1 MLMFRIYCLIYWGII
16 ITGIVGSILNHKIE
30 KILKLDF
37 IRLDKY
43 IKTRKGLNLILKYDL
58 CILPTKILMV
68 ILFICSVLILSFIFT
83 GVLNVEFLADKYNRI
98 VLIIICISYIL
109 TILTFRICIVL
120 DKKITKV
127 KNLKDLLLSGVGE
140 VSEVLLVASTM
151 IGLGIFIF
159 AGMLAGVKEKEYTK
173 EITTE
178 IVALTDNVSTNVHG
192 SLFYIGTTPTL
203 DYVYIPKSEDNQV
216 NLEILSSAEGKV
228 TIHPNSKGV
237 PKIIAKQKVIVY
249 NHFLFIRNEDIIQ
262 KSIDIYIPND
272 VVYSFDINL
281 E

>member
-1 MLMFRIYCLIYWGII
+1 MLMFRIYCLIFWGII

-58 CILPTKILMV
+58 CILPTKILIV
-68 ILFICSVLILSFIFT
+68 ILFIYSVLILSFIFT

-109 TILTFRICIVL
+109 TILTYGICIVL
-120 DKKITKV
+120 DKKIIEV

-140 VSEVLLVASTM
+140 VSSLLMVLSMLISLCT
-151 IGLGIFIF
+151 FIF
-159 AGMLAGVKEKEYTK
+159 GGMLIGVQEKEYTK

-192 SLFYIGTTPTL
+192 GLFYIGTTPTL
-203 DYVYIPKSEDNQV
+203 DYVYIPKSENNEI
-216 NLEILSSAEGKV
+216 NLEILSSAEGEV

-237 PKIIAKQKVIVY
+237 PKIIEKQKVIVY

>member
-58 CILPTKILMV
+58 CILPTKILIV
-68 ILFICSVLILSFIFT
+68 ILFIYSVLILSFIFT
-83 GVLNVEFLADKYNRI
+83 GVLNVEFLADRYNRI
-98 VLIIICISYIL
+98 VLIIVCISYIL
-109 TILTFRICIVL
+109 TILTYEICIVL
-120 DKKITKV
+120 DKKIIKV
-127 KNLKDLLLSGVGE
+127 KNLKDLLLSGVKE
-140 VSEVLLVASTM
+140 VSELLLVSSTL

-159 AGMLAGVKEKEYTK
+159 AGMLAGVQEKEYTK

-192 SLFYIGTTPTL
+192 GLFYIGTTPTL
-203 DYVYIPKSEDNQV
+203 DYVYIPKSENNEI
-216 NLEILSSAEGKV
+216 NLEIFSSAEGEV

-237 PKIIAKQKVIVY
+237 PKIIEKQKVIVY

>member
-58 CILPTKILMV
+58 CILPTKILIV
-68 ILFICSVLILSFIFT
+68 ILFIYSVLILSFIFT

-109 TILTFRICIVL
+109 TILTYGICIVL
-120 DKKITKV
+120 DKKIIEV

-140 VSEVLLVASTM
+140 VSSLLMVLSMLISLCT
-151 IGLGIFIF
+151 FIF
-159 AGMLAGVKEKEYTK
+159 GGMLIGVQEKEYTK

-192 SLFYIGTTPTL
+192 GLFYIGTTPTL
-203 DYVYIPKSEDNQV
+203 DYVYIPKSENNEI
-216 NLEILSSAEGKV
+216 NLEILSSAEGEV

-237 PKIIAKQKVIVY
+237 PKIIEKQKVIVY

>member
-1 MLMFRIYCLIYWGII
+1 MLMFRIYCLIFLGII
-16 ITGIVGSILNHKIE
+16 ITCIVGLILNYKIE
-30 KILKLDF
+30 KILMLDF

-58 CILPTKILMV
+58 CILPTKILIV
-68 ILFICSVLILSFIFT
+68 ILFIYSVLILSFIFT
-83 GVLNVEFLADKYNRI
+83 GVLNVEFLADRYNRI
-98 VLIIICISYIL
+98 VLIIVCISYIL
-109 TILTFRICIVL
+109 TILTYEICIVL
-120 DKKITKV
+120 DKKIIKV
-127 KNLKDLLLSGVGE
+127 KNLKDLLLSGVKE
-140 VSEVLLVASTM
+140 VSELLLVSSTL

-159 AGMLAGVKEKEYTK
+159 AGMLAGVQEKEYTK

-192 SLFYIGTTPTL
+192 GLFYIGTTPTL
-203 DYVYIPKSEDNQV
+203 DYVYIPKSENNEI
-216 NLEILSSAEGKV
+216 NLEILSSAEGEV

-237 PKIIAKQKVIVY
+237 PKIIEKQKVIVY

>member
-58 CILPTKILMV
+58 CILPTKILIV
-68 ILFICSVLILSFIFT
+68 ILFIYSVLILSFIFT
-83 GVLNVEFLADKYNRI
+83 GVLNVEFLADRYNRI
-98 VLIIICISYIL
+98 VLIIVCISYIL
-109 TILTFRICIVL
+109 TILTYEICIVL
-120 DKKITKV
+120 DKKIIKV
-127 KNLKDLLLSGVGE
+127 KNLKDLLLSGVKE
-140 VSEVLLVASTM
+140 VSELLLVSSTL

-159 AGMLAGVKEKEYTK
+159 AGMLAGVQEKEYTK

-192 SLFYIGTTPTL
+192 GLFYIGTTPTL
-203 DYVYIPKSEDNQV
+203 DYVYIPKSENNEI
-216 NLEILSSAEGKV
+216 NLEILSSAEGEV

-237 PKIIAKQKVIVY
+237 PKIIEKQKVIVY

>member
-1 MLMFRIYCLIYWGII
+1 MLMFRIYCLIFWGII

-58 CILPTKILMV
+58 CILPTKILIV
-68 ILFICSVLILSFIFT
+68 ILFIYSVLILSFIFT

-109 TILTFRICIVL
+109 TILTYGICIVL
-120 DKKITKV
+120 DKKIIEV

-140 VSEVLLVASTM
+140 VSSLLMVLSMLISLCT
-151 IGLGIFIF
+151 FIF
-159 AGMLAGVKEKEYTK
+159 GGMLIGVQEKEYTK

-192 SLFYIGTTPTL
+192 GLFYIGTTPTL
-203 DYVYIPKSEDNQV
+203 DYVYIPKSENNEI
-216 NLEILSSAEGKV
+216 NLEILSSAEGEV

-237 PKIIAKQKVIVY
+237 PKIIEKQKVIVY

-272 VVYSFDINL
+272 VVYSFDIDL